1 MAGGKM
7 KNMISLKDQEV
18 NVGRQRELDL
28 VKGFLMI
35 MIVFIHSFQTIAGA
49 EAAESSV
56 HKIMF
61 ALFMPTG
68 ACLYLFTMGFG
79 SAFTRHSQPKDMVK
93 NGVKLLFYQGLS
105 NLCYAA
111 IMTICFN
118 IRNSITGE
126 AAGSRELYN
135 ANLYSMLT
143 FVNIFFIAGM
153 CYLVL
158 AIYRKLNVKL
168 SGYIISAVIVGIIS
182 PFTGLL
188 VSDNPALNWILD
200 MTFGGK
206 GETSF
211 CFFPYLSYVFLGYV
225 FGKVIR
231 RVPENEKGNFY
242 KKSGVVCGTVVVVW
256 FICCI
261 VLHPGIEGFFNY
273 MIGQYRV
280 PGLAKVTGS
289 FCSIILVFAIAF
301 WIMPIMEKWK
311 FGYNKLCY
319 FSKQISKMYAVH
331 IGVYWVIG
339 GFAAF
344 YEFGVKGCLI
354 LSVIVL
360 IATDLI
366 VQGYLIVT
374 DKIKSKK
381 G

>member
-211 CFFPYLSYVFLGYV
+211 CFFSYLSYVFLGYV

-242 KKSGVVCGTVVVVW
+242 KKSGVVCGTVAVVW